1 MALLPRLAPVSKS
14 KLAHVL
20 LLATALVWGATFVVV
35 KSALTDASPLLF
47 NLLRMGVATLALVAM
62 NRRELGAVTR
72 GQVLAGLMA
81 GLFLAAGYQFQTVGL
96 TLTTPAK
103 SAFITG
109 MVVVF
114 VPALTLIPGM
124 RPAGIPRPGFFT
136 GLGALCAFAGLV
148 FMTTPSGTTFS
159 RVFVSIGRGDLITLL
174 CALAFAAHL
183 LTLARTA
190 RGIPAGLLATL
201 QISAATMFMLVS
213 LPLERPHVVWSFRL
227 VSALLI
233 CGLLATAAAFTIQ
246 SFAQQHLAPTHTVLL
261 LALEPV
267 FAWLTSM
274 LLLHESSGARSI
286 LGAGLILAGIGLIE
300 FLPAAHTTEIP
311 A

>member
-1 MALLPRLAPVSKS
+1 MALLARLAPVSKS
-14 KLAHVL
+14 TLAHVL
-20 LLATALVWGATFVVV
+20 LLATAMVWGATFVVV

-47 NLLRMGVATLALVAM
+47 NLLRMGVAALALVVI
-62 NRRELGAVTR
+62 NRRELGGVTR
-72 GQVLAGLMA
+72 EQVLAGLMS
-81 GLFLAAGYQFQTVGL
+81 GLFLAAGYQLQTVGL

-114 VPALTLIPGM
+114 VPALTLIPGL
-124 RPAGIPRPGFFT
+124 RPAGIARPGLFA
-136 GLGALCAFAGLV
+136 GSGALCAFAGLILI
-148 FMTTPSGTTFS
+148 TTPAGTTFS
-159 RVFVSIGRGDLITLL
+159 RLFVSIGQGDLITLL

-190 RGIPAGLLATL
+190 RGVPAGLLATL
-201 QISAATMFMLVS
+201 QISAATLFMLVS
-213 LPLERPHVVWSFRL
+213 LPLERPHATWSFRL

-233 CGLLATAAAFTIQ
+233 CGLLATAAAFTNQ

-274 LLLHESSGARSI
+274 LLLHESLGARSV